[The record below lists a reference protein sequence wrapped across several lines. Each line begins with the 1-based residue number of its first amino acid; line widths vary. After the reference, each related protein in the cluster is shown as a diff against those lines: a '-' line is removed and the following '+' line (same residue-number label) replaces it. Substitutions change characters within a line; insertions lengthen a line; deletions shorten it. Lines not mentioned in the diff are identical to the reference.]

1 MRSYM
6 ELIYF
11 MRDLGD
17 GVQDHLPEE
26 QRIAQLS
33 LEEIVAQWVDNKSYL
48 AIRSLEKD
56 ISSYI
61 KKSSVG
67 DLSVDQIFFDFDLL
81 FIPERFG
88 CEEPELLGEVLLI
101 LKARVVNTNRSVLKD
116 FSAWLRSKIGYQLT
130 HL

>member
-11 MRDLGD
+11 MRELGD
-17 GVQDHLPEE
+17 GIQDHLPEE
-26 QRIAQLS
+26 QRTAPLS
-33 LEEIVAQWVDNKSYL
+33 LDQIVAQWVDNKSCL

-67 DLSVDQIFFDFDLL
+67 GLSVDQIFFDFDLL

>member
-11 MRDLGD
+11 MRELGD
-17 GVQDHLPEE
+17 GIQDHLPEE
-26 QRIAQLS
+26 QRTAQLS
-33 LEEIVAQWVDNKSYL
+33 LDQIVAQWVDNKSCL

-61 KKSSVG
+61 KKSSGG

-101 LKARVVNTNRSVLKD
+101 LKARVVNTNRSVQRLQCVAQIKD
-116 FSAWLRSKIGYQLT
+116 RLSQLT
-130 HL
+130 QL

>member
-1 MRSYM
+1 M

-33 LEEIVAQWVDNKSYL
+33 LEEIVAQWVDKKSCL

>member
-1 MRSYM
+1 
-6 ELIYF
+6 
-11 MRDLGD
+11 
-17 GVQDHLPEE
+17 LPEE
-26 QRIAQLS
+26 QRTAPLS
-33 LEEIVAQWVDNKSYL
+33 LDQIVAQWVDKKSCL

-67 DLSVDQIFFDFDLL
+67 DHSVDQIFFDFDLL

>member
-1 MRSYM
+1 M

-33 LEEIVAQWVDNKSYL
+33 LEAIVAKWVDNKSCL

-61 KKSSVG
+61 KKSSAG

-88 CEEPELLGEVLLI
+88 CEEPELLGEVLLM
-101 LKARVVNTNRSVLKD
+101 LKARVVDTNRSVLND
-116 FSAWLRSKIGYQLT
+116 FSAWLRSKIGY
-130 HL
+130 HN